1 MTLFEFFQYLI
12 IALYLMG
19 MIFFIGGTLKN
30 NKIMGKLGN
39 LCAIGGFALHSVDLL
54 LAVTLYKFTVFTDGF
69 FYLSLLGWSFILV
82 YFALWW
88 KVRNTFFALTASP
101 LALLLF
107 IASLA
112 TQSLKV
118 QQLPAHLVG
127 LFIGL
132 HIGTIFL
139 SIALMAMAAGAGVA
153 FLYLNNKIKTKA
165 NLSNLGKEMP
175 SLNTFDRV
183 NHWSIMVGFP
193 LYTLGLAAGFLWA
206 SKTFNKTFS
215 WDPKEVVT
223 IVVWFLFAIL
233 FHQRLVAGWRG
244 RKPAILVII
253 VFLITMISLWGINFF
268 VPTHHSFKV

>member
-1 MTLFEFFQYLI
+1 MTLFEFFQYVI

-19 MIFFIGGTLKN
+19 MTFFIAGTLKN
-30 NKIMGKLGN
+30 NQVMGKLGN
-39 LCAIGGFALHSVDLL
+39 LCAIGGFALHSLDLL
-54 LAVTLYKFTVFTDGF
+54 LAVTLYKSTVLTGGF
-69 FYLSLLGWSFILV
+69 FYFSLLGWSFILV

-112 TQSLKV
+112 AQSLKV
-118 QQLPAHLVG
+118 TLPAHLAG

-132 HIGTIFL
+132 HIGTIFV

-153 FLYLNNKIKTKA
+153 FIYLNNKIKTKA
-165 NLSNLGKEMP
+165 NLTSLGKEMP

-183 NHWSIMVGFP
+183 NHWAIMIGFP

-206 SKTFNKTFS
+206 RGTFTKMFS
-215 WDPKEVVT
+215 WDPKEIVT
-223 IVVWFLFAIL
+223 LLVWFLFAFL
-233 FHQRLVAGWRG
+233 FHQRTVVGWRG

-253 VFLITMISLWGINFF
+253 VFVITMISLWGINFF
-268 VPTHHSFKV
+268 IPTHHSFKV